1 MANILEF
8 LRSTLTT
15 EDANTAFLE
24 APRDHLIDSGF
35 ADLTG
40 EDVTTALHALGSVL
54 EPPVASALADLEA
67 GGLAATARPADGED
81 ELDAAVRVLQQAVD
95 AIPAPAPATGKPRA
109 SGGRRSAKHD
119 AEGAPTLDAAAA
131 DAPSPEPQ
139 APDLSALP
147 TVTSLREALDAAAAG
162 VTAEAQALSDRI
174 AILFTELD
182 AEIAALRATA
192 ADDVARWR
200 QEAEADREA
209 ARAALSSIDADAER
223 LRDKATASAE
233 KILADA
239 TAGVERGE
247 QELAAR
253 WAELERAEAR
263 HRDRVANIDSLFK
276 SVLAEDPSAGAETA
290 V

>member
-8 LRSTLTT
+8 LRTTLTT

-24 APRDHLIDSGF
+24 APRDHLVESGF

-40 EDVTTALHALGSVL
+40 EDVTTALSALGAVL

-67 GGLAATARPADGED
+67 GGLASRARPADGED

-95 AIPAPAPATGKPRA
+95 AVPAPARATGKRRA
-109 SGGRRSAKHD
+109 SGGRGATKQDD
-119 AEGAPTLDAAAA
+119 AAPTLDDAAAG
-131 DAPSPEPQ
+131 APSPEPQ

-147 TVTSLREALDAAAAG
+147 TVTGLREALDAAAVR
-162 VTAEAQALSDRI
+162 VTEEAQALTDRI
-174 AILFTELD
+174 ATLFAELD

-200 QEAEADREA
+200 HEAEADREA
-209 ARAALSSIDADAER
+209 ARAALASIDADAEV
-223 LRDKATASAE
+223 LREKATASAE
-233 KILADA
+233 KIVADA
-239 TAGVERGE
+239 TAGVERRE

-263 HRDRVANIDSLFK
+263 HQDRVANIDSLFK
-276 SVLAEDPSAGAETA
+276 SVLADEPSAGAETA

>member
-24 APRDHLIDSGF
+24 APRDHLVESGF

-40 EDVTTALHALGSVL
+40 EDVTTALSALGPGL
-54 EPPVASALADLEA
+54 APAVASALADLEA
-67 GGLAATARPADGED
+67 GRLAATARPADGED
-81 ELDAAVRVLQQAVD
+81 ELDAAVRVLQQAVE
-95 AIPAPAPATGKPRA
+95 AVPAPAPATGTQRA
-109 SGGRRSAKHD
+109 SGGRRSTKQD
-119 AEGAPTLDAAAA
+119 DVAPSLGDAAAEP
-131 DAPSPEPQ
+131 PSPEPQ

-147 TVTSLREALDAAAAG
+147 TVTGLREALDAAAAR
-162 VTAEAQALSDRI
+162 VTEEAQALTDRI
-174 AILFTELD
+174 ATLFAELD

-209 ARAALSSIDADAER
+209 ARAALASIDADAEV
-223 LRDKATASAE
+223 LREKAAASAE
-233 KILADA
+233 KIVADA

-263 HRDRVANIDSLFK
+263 HQDRVANIDSLFK
-276 SVLAEDPSAGAETA
+276 SVLADEPSAGAETA